1 MKPIIINQD
10 IYIDQLLDSLKS
22 PDPVLKQEQDET
34 ESEFESAMDWLY
46 SWVSPKKK
54 RKIITL

>member
-34 ESEFESAMDWLY
+34 ESEFESAMD
-46 SWVSPKKK
+46 
-54 RKIITL
+54 